1 VTTIEL
7 VRHAQAIARDR
18 WSGHADRERPLT
30 EDGERQAEVLA
41 DVLTGQGSP
50 DAIYS
55 SPFVRC
61 TQTVAPLAEAIGL
74 EIRDADGLAEAD
86 AIAVLDRGDA
96 WVASAWLAGRAIA
109 FLDRAVAAH
118 DGGRIV
124 ACSHG
129 DVIPAVMAAI
139 AGRDGLEMSDVGCR
153 KGGRFTLAF
162 EGGRCVDVRRHEPPP
177 V

>member
-18 WSGHADRERPLT
+18 WSGRADRERPLT
-30 EDGERQAEVLA
+30 EVGERQAEALARVLA
-41 DVLTGQGSP
+41 QHGPIDVVYT
-50 DAIYS
+50 

-61 TQTVAPLAEAIGL
+61 TQTVVPLAEAVGIAT
-74 EIRDADGLAEAD
+74 RDAEGLAEAD
-86 AIAVLDRGDA
+86 GIAVLDGGNA

-109 FLDRAVAAH
+109 FLDHAVAEH

-129 DVIPAVMAAI
+129 DVIPAALAAL
-139 AGRDGLEMSDVGCR
+139 AGRDGLDLTEVGCR
-153 KGGRFTLAF
+153 KGGRFTLTF
-162 EGGRCVDVRRHEPPP
+162 DGSRCIRAERHEPPE